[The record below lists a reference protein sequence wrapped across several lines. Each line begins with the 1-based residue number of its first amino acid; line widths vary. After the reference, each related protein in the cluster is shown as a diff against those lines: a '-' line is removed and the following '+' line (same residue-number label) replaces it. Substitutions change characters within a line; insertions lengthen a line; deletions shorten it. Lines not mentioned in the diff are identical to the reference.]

1 MEPLLEVAA
10 HIDGPIDD
18 GLTAEKVIERGS
30 VLDSTGEAI
39 VFEVERHKRASGAIY
54 REGMPMNAY
63 ITYWP
68 RYRFDRDSGEFESLE
83 EQRSREFDCDYHG
96 LAREIMCEGFELSVQ
111 STDEEQGWMCTE
123 SVGGEQGKVVDVD
136 DVKRFA
142 EKEVQGWNL
151 VEAHGQELKQL
162 LSEEKLDE
170 HFEEL
175 RQALVKEAR
184 RQAERAWEWKM

>member
-1 MEPLLEVAA
+1 MEPLREVAA

-30 VLDSTGEAI
+30 ILDSTGEAI
-39 VFEVERHKRASGAIY
+39 VFEVERHKRASGANY

-68 RYRFDRDSGEFESLE
+68 RYRFNRDSGEFESLE
-83 EQRSREFDCDYHG
+83 EQRPREFDCDYYG
-96 LAREIMCEGFELSVQ
+96 LAREIMREGFNLSVQ
-111 STDEEQGWMCTE
+111 PTDEEEGWICTE
-123 SVGGEQGKVVDVD
+123 SVECERRKVVDVD

-142 EKEVQGWNL
+142 ERKVQDWNL
-151 VEAHGQELKQL
+151 GEVYGQQLKQV
-162 LSEEKLDE
+162 LSEEKLNE

-175 RQALVKEAR
+175 
-184 RQAERAWEWKM
+184 